1 MGLVAKAFQDIITFS
16 RASAGTYVNSNGYI
30 TNSSVLNYL
39 TYSNAPDNAAWT
51 KSNSFVQ
58 TNLLTNSEDFNSWSK
73 SSSAVTVNS
82 VIAPDG
88 TLTADKIIVN
98 AAVSLGV
105 ATGAGVRQDTTKAAS
120 PVTYTRSFYAKA
132 GEFNSV
138 VSFMSNTAAT
148 SSAYATFNLSN
159 GTFTGPTASGFTS
172 ASASITNEGNGWY
185 RCVLTA
191 TTDSDTGMRNS
202 MFPADTVATTGNGT
216 SGIYLWGAQTVQGSV
231 PGNYQATTS
240 AALPVLYADYNGVVR
255 ARKLGET
262 TAVTLQHAVVQ
273 GVTATA
279 GAQYATSIYLKA
291 GERTCAQVRY
301 ENGGSTAY
309 WAVNVDLITGASTT
323 SSFGTPTSTGATV
336 QSVGN
341 GWWRVSLTAA
351 SSNTT
356 WTTIVYAQAVLGTN
370 NYTGDGS
377 SGIYIADA
385 QVNDGS
391 TAGAYYDTTASAY
404 NAPRFDYDPVTLAAK
419 GLLIEEQ
426 RANQL
431 LQSNDFATTWTPIS
445 VTITQNSTLS
455 PDGNVN
461 ADTITAS
468 ATAVGSRIQQDGVV
482 SLTSQYVYSC
492 YVRPGTVN
500 TVSLSL
506 YNNTTA
512 TALATVNFNV
522 ATGVVVTTTVGTG
535 TITPA
540 GNGWYRCSVTHSGT
554 VTATNSVRSY
564 VYPNNT
570 SGTTGDSV
578 IIYGAQLEAGAFAT
592 SYIPTTTSQVTRAA
606 DVASVNTL
614 SPWYNSVAGTF
625 YFEGDTAV
633 PASLVLRN
641 LTNMNDGT
649 VNNLHR
655 TYLYNG
661 IVGGSTTTGG
671 VTQADVGGG
680 SYTVNTAFKFAYAAT
695 VNSFAAVL
703 NGGAP
708 ATDALG
714 TLPSGLTTFEI
725 ASSFAGTV
733 NTGHIRRITYY
744 PRRLTNAELQ
754 TLTTL

>member
-16 RASAGTYVNSNGYI
+16 RASSGTYVNSNGYI

-58 TNLLTNSEDFNSWSK
+58 TNLLLQSQTFNTSWTLGNL
-73 SSSAVTVNS
+73 SAFGSGS
-82 VIAPDG
+82 VADATIAPDG
-88 TLTADKIIVN
+88 TLTADRLAVSTASAYVSLLQIVN
-98 AAVSLGV
+98 VTASTTYTFSYWLNTTTSLSGNTIRIYNV
-105 ATGAGVRQDTTKAAS
+105 TGAADIVAGQACVYSGGWVRQTC
-120 PVTYTRSFYAKA
+120 
-132 GEFNSV
+132 
-138 VSFMSNTAAT
+138 
-148 SSAYATFNLSN
+148 
-159 GTFTGPTASGFTS
+159 TFTTPVGCTQIYVYPIS
-172 ASASITNEGNGWY
+172 
-185 RCVLTA
+185 V
-191 TTDSDTGMRNS
+191 
-202 MFPADTVATTGNGT
+202 TVGAGT
-216 SGIYLWGAQTVQGSV
+216 VGQYFDIWGAQLVQGSV
-231 PGNYQATTS
+231 PGDYVATTS

-255 ARKLGET
+255 ARKLCED
-262 TAVTLQHAVVQ
+262 A
-273 GVTATA
+273 TATITHFLNRSAAVA
-279 GAQYATSIYLKA
+279 GTAQVMSVYAKA
-291 GERTCAQVRY
+291 GERSQLTLQLGAAL
-301 ENGGSTAY
+301 AY
-309 WAVNVDLITGASTT
+309 YNLASGTVISGT
-323 SSFGTPTSTGATV
+323 NATIELVGDGWYRCILAGTPINNNSQIYLASGGAAT
-336 QSVGN
+336 
-341 GWWRVSLTAA
+341 
-351 SSNTT
+351 
-356 WTTIVYAQAVLGTN
+356 
-370 NYTGDGS
+370 YTGDGS

-385 QVNDGS
+385 QLNEGS
-391 TAGAYYDTTASAY
+391 SATAYYDTTASAY

-426 RANQL
+426 RVNQL

-614 SPWYNSVAGTF
+614 SPWFNAVGGTI
-625 YFEGDTAV
+625 YAEADTFEPPVLTVRNAV
-633 PASLVLRN
+633 
-641 LTNMNDGT
+641 TINDGT
-649 VNNLHR
+649 SNNAHR
-655 TYLYNG
+655 IISYSTKIG
-661 IVGGSTTTGG
+661 GTTTTAGSTISDLQPLTYTT
-671 VTQADVGGG
+671 
-680 SYTVNTAFKFAYAAT
+680 NTAFKFAYAYA
-695 VNSFAAVL
+695 VNDFVAVG

-708 ATDALG
+708 STDTAGALP
-714 TLPSGLTTFEI
+714 TGLTTMGIGFL
-725 ASSFAGTV
+725 SGV
-733 NTGHIRRITYY
+733 VWCGHLRRITYY
-744 PRRLTNAELQ
+744 PRRMTNTELQ
-754 TLTTL
+754 SLTTL